1 MEYTT
6 YAEVL
11 QESLKSLEKMDEM
24 VLATE
29 ERLSI
34 QKRNLEQLVSNIEW
48 LQANVPGRKKKLDVS
63 EKYVQHDGQI
73 LKLVEREAKPGDY
86 VQFKFFV
93 KGITGTKGGKLYK
106 VFEEPL
112 TRLPVYKDEG
122 GRLRVV
128 YGVYSWVES
137 PSLKAYEVMHDLPF
151 NLSEEEEKAIHELIP
166 PQLKMREE
174 AKKFIEEILESKRCE
189 EQLCE
194 DFATHY
200 HFRFKPDSS
209 NPSCLELRFV
219 VNEEKR
225 TVVGLGIDLY
235 TKEVLKRE
243 IARCAP
249 SDVWDEEIGKAIV
262 LGRMLYEDVSRFE
275 KIKYEVKQ

>member
-11 QESLKSLEKMDEM
+11 QESLKSLEKIDEM

-29 ERLSI
+29 ERLSN

-48 LQANVPGRKKKLDVS
+48 LQANIPGQKKKLDVS

-73 LKLVEREAKPGDY
+73 LKLVEREANFGDY
-86 VQFKFFV
+86 VQFSNAKKEMPGTDKEKF
-93 KGITGTKGGKLYK
+93 YK
-106 VFEEPL
+106 VLVDFTFPKSL
-112 TRLPVYKDEG
+112 AYKDERG
-122 GRLRVV
+122 VRQMV
-128 YGVYSWVES
+128 YGWKSSCHDPKV
-137 PSLKAYEVMHDLPF
+137 YEVMHDLPF
-151 NLSEEEEKAIHELIP
+151 NLSKEEEKAIHELIP

-174 AKKFIEEILESKRCE
+174 AKKFIEELLESKRCE

-194 DFATHY
+194 DFPAHY

-225 TVVGLGIDLY
+225 TVVGLGIGLH
-235 TKEVLKRE
+235 TKKVLKRE

-249 SDVWDEEIGKAIV
+249 GDIWDEEIGKAIV

-275 KIKYEVKQ
+275 KIKYEVNK

>member
-29 ERLSI
+29 ERLSN

-48 LQANVPGRKKKLDVS
+48 LQANIPGQKKKLDVS

-86 VQFKFFV
+86 VKFSNA
-93 KGITGTKGGKLYK
+93 KKEMSGTDKEKFYK
-106 VFEEPL
+106 VLANHHEKRQLIYEDEK
-112 TRLPVYKDEG
+112 TRT
-122 GRLRVV
+122 V
-128 YGVYSWVES
+128 YGRRRSY
-137 PSLKAYEVMHDLPF
+137 PDLKLYEVMHDLPF
-151 NLSEEEEKAIHELIP
+151 NLSEDEEKAIHELIP

-174 AKKFIEEILESKRCE
+174 AKKFIKELLESKRCE

-194 DFATHY
+194 DFPAHY
-200 HFRFKPDSS
+200 HFRFKPDFP
-209 NPSCLELRFV
+209 NTSCLELRFV

-225 TVVGLGIDLY
+225 TVVGLGIGLY
-235 TKEVLKRE
+235 TKKVLKRE
-243 IARCAP
+243 IAKCAP
-249 SDVWDEEIGKAIV
+249 NDIWDEEIGKAIV

-275 KIKYEVKQ
+275 KIKYEVNK